1 MAHNKYSLAPGTV
14 IAVWVGPIQHV
25 GVVSDRMHGSHPNVI
40 SNSHRAGRVIEEPL
54 PVFAGGRPVN
64 VVGYLGNLSPQ
75 KVLQRARSRIGE
87 TWDLFWNCE
96 HFVKWA
102 HGLRPRSPQLVAG
115 VILMCAFA
123 VLLVAG
129 GKK

>member
-14 IAVWVGPIQHV
+14 IAVWVGFIRHV
-25 GVVSDRMHGSHPNVI
+25 GIVTDRTYGAHPSVI
-40 SNSHRAGRVIEEPL
+40 SNSHRAGGVIEEPL
-54 PVFAGGRPVN
+54 PVFSSGQDVD
-64 VVGYLGNLSPQ
+64 VVGYPGSLPPQ
-75 KVLQRARSRIGE
+75 QVLQKARSRIGE

-115 VILMCAFA
+115 AILMCAFA
-123 VLLVAG
+123 VFLVAG